1 MKRTLVVV
9 LSLLCAACAPVT
21 TKVNVPDIA
30 KSDSLSVSD
39 MRPAS
44 EKESKIFS
52 LLLTSKEYGIIRT
65 GDVRLSPP
73 PVRLLQYQAFQK
85 FRASDH
91 LPSVTVY
98 HFVIY
103 QNMKHQF
110 RSAAVGGGL
119 GGLAGALIGNAIG
132 SHDSSSQT
140 QLVDEKTFDS
150 VPDEYEHGLYSSAE
164 NPDKASVY
172 IVYLD
177 TDIDGKRVFTRTIA
191 SMEKHGDQDPLV
203 AAVQLAIKDHLG
215 NYGGSVTPAVAN
227 ASVAPVAAM
236 GPSPEP
242 AVSANGASPA
252 IMPAPTTPTV
262 AAAPVVPVVPVTATA
277 ATAAVPAATES
288 THVASDPSQESAAS
302 AAIEPIAQSVATQLG
317 CGAVE
322 ANGTTTFIAPCGT
335 YSVLIDCGSGQCRP
349 MHTVNVKHDE

>member
-9 LSLLCAACAPVT
+9 LSLFCAACAPVA

-44 EKESKIFS
+44 EKENKIFS

-85 FRASDH
+85 FSASGH
-91 LPSVTVY
+91 LPGVTVY

-110 RSAAVGGGL
+110 RSAAVGGGI
-119 GGLAGALIGNAIG
+119 GGLVGALIGNAIG

-150 VPDEYEHGLYSSAE
+150 VSEEYEHGLYSSAE

-177 TDIDGKRVFTRTIA
+177 TDIGGKRVFTKTMA
-191 SMEKHGDQDPLV
+191 SIEKHGDQDPLV
-203 AAVQLAIKDHLG
+203 AAVQLAIKNHLG
-215 NYGGSVTPAVAN
+215 NYDGSVTPAVAN
-227 ASVAPVAAM
+227 ASVAPVAATD
-236 GPSPEP
+236 PSPQP
-242 AVSANGASPA
+242 AVSANAASPA
-252 IMPAPTTPTV
+252 ITPAPTTPTV
-262 AAAPVVPVVPVTATA
+262 AAAPVVPDTATA
-277 ATAAVPAATES
+277 ATAAVPAVTES
-288 THVASDPSQESAAS
+288 TPVASDPSQESAAS
-302 AAIEPIAQSVATQLG
+302 AAIEPVAQSVATQLG

-322 ANGTTTFIAPCGT
+322 ANGATTFTAPCGT
-335 YSVLIDCGSGQCRP
+335 YSVLINCDSGQCRP
-349 MHTVNVKHDE
+349 MHAVNVKHDE